1 VHTNSVLTKLRY
13 GEATLGCFVG
23 LGSPNVVE
31 LLGHAGLDWLVL
43 ETEHNGLDAAGVEHL
58 LRATSGTQAVP
69 IVRVPSAQHVFIQRA
84 LDMGA
89 LGVMVPLVRSVAEVE
104 AIVRATRYPPQ
115 GTRSFGPLRASHYG
129 FDNADYLNRANANI
143 LVALI
148 IETREALEDIDAI
161 AGVPGVDVLYLGLF
175 DLCLSLGLNPLH
187 MPLPEIDTAIAEV
200 LRAGR
205 RHGVAV
211 GNGAATPDGVVALR
225 AQGFSFIGFGP
236 DYALLAN
243 AARAGVEAF
252 RHSSGGGDQS

>member
-1 VHTNSVLTKLRY
+1 MGEPGMHANPVLTKLRS

-43 ETEHNGLDAAGVEHL
+43 ETEHNGLDAAEVEHL

-129 FDNADYLNRANANI
+129 FDNADYLKRANANI

-148 IETREALEDIDAI
+148 IETREAIEHID
-161 AGVPGVDVLYLGLF
+161 
-175 DLCLSLGLNPLH
+175 
-187 MPLPEIDTAIAEV
+187 
-200 LRAGR
+200 
-205 RHGVAV
+205 
-211 GNGAATPDGVVALR
+211 
-225 AQGFSFIGFGP
+225 
-236 DYALLAN
+236 
-243 AARAGVEAF
+243 
-252 RHSSGGGDQS
+252 